1 MGKKTLCAATLL
13 ACLMLC
19 AAAKAQGLSV
29 VLPDAV
35 RQCLAEALG
44 AAPEALTI
52 GWPSVLL

>member
-35 RQCLAEALG
+35 RPYQPAEVAVD
-44 AAPEALTI
+44 AP
-52 GWPSVLL
+52 GRGG